1 MYAVV
6 STGGKQYKVAVNDVL
21 RVETLP
27 GEKGDVVD
35 LDQVLLIGGEDG
47 LKTGDALSGSRV
59 SGTIVRH
66 LRSKKVLVFKKKR
79 RKNYRR
85 THGHR
90 QNMTELKIT
99 AIHPSGE

>member
-6 STGGKQYKVAVNDVL
+6 STGGKQYKVAVDDVL

-27 GEKGDVVD
+27 GEKGDTVE
-35 LDQVLLIGGEDG
+35 LDQVLLIGGDDG
-47 LKTGDALSGSRV
+47 LQTGEALSGSRV
-59 SGTIVRH
+59 SGTILRQ

-90 QNMTELKIT
+90 QNLTELKIT
-99 AIHPSGE
+99 AIHPAGA